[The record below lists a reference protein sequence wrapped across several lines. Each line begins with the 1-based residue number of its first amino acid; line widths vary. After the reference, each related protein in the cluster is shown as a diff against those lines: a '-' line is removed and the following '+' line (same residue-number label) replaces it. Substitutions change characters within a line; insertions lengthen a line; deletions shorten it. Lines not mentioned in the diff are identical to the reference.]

1 MKVTAEIADRFNMS
15 FGSDPYWNE
24 SSWFSW
30 GIPEKGVNG
39 LFYHFFRPNMNC
51 LNGGPAMWDGSGVHT
66 WDCLYWDW
74 QYMRQLPEGRFG
86 VDYNKYDY
94 EAPCSMSVRT
104 LEPLKRYHL
113 GYDRGGFK
121 LDLTFEAI
129 AEPHALH
136 DHEAGKLNTA
146 YRFHFEQPGR
156 VRGKVVLRGE
166 TYHVDCFSIRDGSHG
181 HRFWGDVP
189 PGGYTWSTAD
199 ERNGWHFIAVDAAD
213 SRETRLIGGYLLR
226 DGEMATLTGGVRRVT
241 ERIASWPSFIEV
253 EAEDSL
259 GRKLHASGRLTVPG
273 EFHYYSDQVQTW
285 GQFAWSYDGFKDVIG
300 EDQEYYNTVDMRAWK
315 RAGPDRW
322 RTR

>member
-1 MKVTAEIADRFNMS
+1 MKVTADVADRFNMN

-51 LNGGPAMWDGSGVHT
+51 LNGGPAMWDGSGVYT

-74 QYMRQLPEGRFG
+74 QYMRQLPEGRYG

-104 LEPLKRYHL
+104 LEPLKRYQL
-113 GYDRGGFK
+113 GYDRNGFR

-129 AEPHALH
+129 AEPHSLH
-136 DHEAGKLNTA
+136 DHEEGKLNTA

-156 VRGKVVLRGE
+156 MRGKIQLRGE
-166 TYHVDCFSIRDGSHG
+166 THEVDCFSIRDGSHG

-199 ERNGWHFIAVDAAD
+199 ERNGWHFIAVDNAD
-213 SRETRLIGGYLLR
+213 SRETKLIGGYLLR
-226 DGEMATLTGGVRRVT
+226 DGEMATLTKGVRRVT
-241 ERIASWPSFIEV
+241 ERIGTWPSFIEV
-253 EAEDSL
+253 EAEDRL
-259 GRKLHASGRLTVPG
+259 GRRLEASGRLTVPG

-285 GQFAWSYDGFKDVIG
+285 GQFAWSYDGFKDVVG

-315 RAGPDRW
+315 RGGPDRW